1 VPDVI
6 SFDGVRLSAHVLGE
20 GEGEPVTVMGHGLT
34 STYRDFEIF
43 APFLPGT
50 KVLFDFRGH
59 GDSECPPPGSYTTEH
74 FAQDLAA
81 VAKEYEATCAAGVS
95 LGVAAILRILATD
108 PDRFDKLVFLL
119 PGKVPVRTQVKVR
132 LFHLADLLEQHSV
145 EETAEIILAEEA
157 AAGAFDAFPAA
168 KAFRRDGLLR
178 MNREGIPNAIREC
191 IDDPPITDPDLVR
204 RCHAPTLL
212 IAQENDLLHDADVA
226 RELASLLPNAEL
238 HVFPDQFAL
247 LRDVPTLVQ
256 RSAAL
261 LSS

>member
-6 SFDGVRLSAHVLGE
+6 SFDGVRLSVHVLGA
-20 GEGEPVTVMGHGLT
+20 GEPVTVMGHGLT

-50 KVLFDFRGH
+50 KVMFDFRGH

-74 FAQDLAA
+74 FAQDLAS

-95 LGVAAILRILATD
+95 LGVAAIMRILATD
-108 PDRFDKLVFLL
+108 PDRFDRLVLLL
-119 PGKVPVRTQVKVR
+119 PGRVPPPQAVKDR
-132 LFHLADLLEQHSV
+132 LFHLADLLEWHSV
-145 EETAEIILAEEA
+145 EATAEIILAEEEA
-157 AAGAFDAFPAA
+157 DGAFEAFPAA
-168 KAFRRDGLLR
+168 KEFRRDGLLR
-178 MNREGIPNAIREC
+178 MNRAGIPNAIREC

-204 RCHAPTLL
+204 QAHAPTLL
-212 IAQENDLLHDADVA
+212 IAQENDLLHDADIA
-226 RELASLLPNAEL
+226 REMASLLPNSEL

-256 RSAAL
+256 RSAAF
-261 LSS
+261 LSG